1 MAYDILPLNR
11 LIQQFAKLP
20 GIGKKTAGR
29 LAFSILTQPEDVAK
43 EFADALLEARQK
55 IHLCPVCQC
64 LTELDVCPVCS
75 EESRNRSVICVVE
88 DSKDVMAIERTH
100 EYRGL
105 YHVLHGVL
113 SPLDSIGPE
122 QLKIKELLTRLADP
136 EVKEVILATNPT
148 VEGEAT
154 AGYLARLIKPMGL
167 KVSRLAFGIPIGGD
181 LEYADEV
188 TLSRALEGRNEIK
201 G

>member
-1 MAYDILPLNR
+1 MAYDIVPLNR
-11 LIQQFAKLP
+11 LIQQFARLP
-20 GIGKKTAGR
+20 GIGKKTAQR
-29 LAFSILTQPEDVAK
+29 LAFNILTQPQDVAK
-43 EFADALLEARQK
+43 EFAEALLDARQK

-64 LTELDVCPVCS
+64 LTELEVCPVCS
-75 EESRNRSVICVVE
+75 EQERNRSVICVVE
-88 DSKDVMAIERTH
+88 DSKDVMAIERTR
-100 EYRGL
+100 EYKGL

-122 QLKIKELLTRLADP
+122 QLKIRELLSRLSDT

-154 AGYLARLIKPMGL
+154 AGYLARIIKPMGL

-181 LEYADEV
+181 LEYADEI
-188 TLSRALEGRNEIK
+188 TLSRALEGRNEII

>member
-43 EFADALLEARQK
+43 EFAEALLDARQK

-188 TLSRALEGRNEIK
+188 TLSRALEGRNEII

>member
-188 TLSRALEGRNEIK
+188 TLSRALEGRNEII

>member
-1 MAYDILPLNR
+1 MAYDIVPLNR
-11 LIQQFAKLP
+11 LIQQFARLP
-20 GIGKKTAGR
+20 GIGKKTAQR
-29 LAFSILTQPEDVAK
+29 LAFNILTQPQDVAK
-43 EFADALLEARQK
+43 EFAEALLEARQK

-75 EESRNRSVICVVE
+75 EQGRNRSVICVVE
-88 DSKDVMAIERTH
+88 DSKDVMAIERTR
-100 EYRGL
+100 EYKGL

-113 SPLDSIGPE
+113 SPLDSIGPD
-122 QLKIKELLTRLADP
+122 QLKIRELIARLSDP

-154 AGYLARLIKPMGL
+154 AGYLARIIKPMGL
-167 KVSRLAFGIPIGGD
+167 KVTRLAFGIPIGGD
-181 LEYADEV
+181 LEYADEI
-188 TLSRALEGRNEIK
+188 TLSRALEGRNEII

>member
-1 MAYDILPLNR
+1 MAYDIVPLNR

-43 EFADALLEARQK
+43 EFAEALLEARQK

-64 LTELDVCPVCS
+64 LTELEVCPICS
-75 EESRNRSVICVVE
+75 EESRNRSVVCVVE

-122 QLKIKELLTRLADP
+122 QLKIKELLARLSDP
-136 EVKEVILATNPT
+136 QIKEVILATNPT

-154 AGYLARLIKPMGL
+154 AGYLARIIKPMGL

-188 TLSRALEGRNEIK
+188 TLSRALEGRNEIT
-201 G
+201 

>member
-188 TLSRALEGRNEIK
+188 TLSRALEGRNEIT